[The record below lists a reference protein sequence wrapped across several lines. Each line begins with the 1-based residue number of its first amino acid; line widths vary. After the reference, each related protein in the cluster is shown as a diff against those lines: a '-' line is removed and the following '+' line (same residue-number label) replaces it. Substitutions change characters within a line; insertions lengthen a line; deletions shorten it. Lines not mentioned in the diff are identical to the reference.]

1 MAPYTASS
9 TNPKYFLS
17 NGPIDS
23 ANAVNLF
30 VASSTSS
37 LGYSMN
43 GPNVQTSVSMTTGQF
58 ALCYG
63 RRISGSVRTGEISL
77 STFTH
82 NQSVAR
88 SESGVCDGGNLYIGC
103 RSDLSSTRM
112 AQGHI
117 SWVALLSTGLSD
129 ADLVALANGTKV
141 LVDDF
146 SANIVELWDM
156 AANAATITGSSGHV
170 LTRVGTGFGT
180 DGTDPLPYTTG
191 STTIAFSGTIATQ
204 NGNVDSVFSLDVS
217 SYFSGSETPFSY
229 SLQAGTLPAGLS
241 LSGSV
246 ISGTPTGV
254 ETQAG
259 IVIRGTDTATST
271 ADSNTFSIDIAA
283 AIVSTKG
290 IQITLNSRASLE
302 PVVSV
307 TAITARFW
315 DSATAAGAPLLKTD
329 TASLDGSGVIEL
341 DIDSVTS
348 LSVGDYGYLSLYKAG
363 ATPADDL
370 HFAGRVPVVDIGA

>member
-1 MAPYTASS
+1 
-9 TNPKYFLS
+9 
-17 NGPIDS
+17 
-23 ANAVNLF
+23 
-30 VASSTSS
+30 
-37 LGYSMN
+37 
-43 GPNVQTSVSMTTGQF
+43 
-58 ALCYG
+58 
-63 RRISGSVRTGEISL
+63 
-77 STFTH
+77 
-82 NQSVAR
+82 
-88 SESGVCDGGNLYIGC
+88 
-103 RSDLSSTRM
+103 M